1 MYKYLDL
8 NAFDVELTLNMFES
22 IRNLSDVPVS
32 VSREMFQQMIH
43 LEFLLLCTRNP
54 ENNNKSITELF
65 PPPEEMAKINDFTEQ
80 YWTMLNAVQQ
90 FSYLNGAVY
99 HQRGMSM
106 NKMVCIGYMNAL
118 GQQKYSTPAETQFQI
133 LTTVFDYPAVCDGLV
148 WDFCAVDSIY
158 SVAKEAFYLFKE
170 LPEALKRIDPVFYQ
184 ELESTPK
191 DERKKMLKQCLQNK
205 HSPVEDVSQ
214 LMTSNP

>member
-65 PPPEEMAKINDFTEQ
+65 PPPQEMAKINDFTEQ
-80 YWTMLNAVQQ
+80 Y
-90 FSYLNGAVY
+90 
-99 HQRGMSM
+99 
-106 NKMVCIGYMNAL
+106 
-118 GQQKYSTPAETQFQI
+118 
-133 LTTVFDYPAVCDGLV
+133 
-148 WDFCAVDSIY
+148 
-158 SVAKEAFYLFKE
+158 
-170 LPEALKRIDPVFYQ
+170 
-184 ELESTPK
+184 
-191 DERKKMLKQCLQNK
+191 
-205 HSPVEDVSQ
+205 
-214 LMTSNP
+214 